1 MKVSLIENMSETQP
15 RTTDGDREDA
25 VSATDSNH
33 HGHKRRRKKRSK
45 RHKYTVEEKE
55 EKIEGGSFYKNNN
68 NNNVPEAVLKLD
80 NEVTKRKKYF
90 YHLVHSLSLSSNNT
104 MLYF

>member
-1 MKVSLIENMSETQP
+1 MKVSLNENMSETQP
-15 RTTDGDREDA
+15 RKTDGDREDA
-25 VSATDSNH
+25 VSATDPNH

-45 RHKYTVEEKE
+45 RHKYTVKEKE
-55 EKIEGGSFYKNNN
+55 EKIEGGTFYTN